1 VNLIGVGNVHECVD
15 GQLLTAVFCRDTSEL
30 LTRMRHH
37 YRSLVLCVLLASMH
51 ASGAIPEPVHY
62 DPDTHVFTL
71 SSAEVTYAFGVNERG
86 QVQSL
91 YWGGRRAAD
100 DMLPAAK
107 SDTGESSFDPPTGST
122 PQEYAAWGGALYTE
136 PALKVSFPDGNRDL
150 VLHYRS
156 HAVNG
161 SHLSVLL
168 EDISRDVRVELR
180 YDIDSESGILGRSAR
195 IENHTRK
202 PLVVDQAAAAT
213 WNLPTRNDYVLYS
226 LSGRWAGEWH
236 LDRRPVLPSQTVLES
251 RRGSTGEQNNPWFAL
266 SPDGTSEDAGAVWF
280 GALAWS
286 GSWRIT
292 VEPDLRRRVRV
303 TGGYNPFDF
312 SYRLAPGESLDTP
325 VFFGGYTSGGLGEAS
340 RLLHRFELTHAL
352 PQAPHPRLRPVLYN
366 SWEATGFNVSEGGQ
380 VKLAQSAARIGV
392 ERFVMDDGWFGAR
405 DSDHAGLGD
414 WVVNP
419 RKFPHGLQP
428 LIAKVHELGM
438 DFGLWV
444 EPEMVNPD
452 SDLYRKHPD
461 WVLNFSGRPRT
472 EGRNQLVLNLA
483 RRDVRDHVLRVLDDL
498 LTLNDIA
505 FLKWD
510 YNRNWSEPGWPQQK
524 PEDQQKLYVAYVR
537 NLYWILERLRE
548 RHPKL
553 EIESCSGG
561 GGRVD
566 LGIMHLTDEVWPSD
580 NTDPFDRLT
589 IQDGFTYAYSP
600 GVMMAWVTDSPNWVN
615 QRSTSLEYRFLS
627 SMQGALGIGADLN
640 GWNEQDFQTAK
651 RLVADYKSI
660 RMTVQQGLLYRL
672 ISPRD
677 GSSYSATQSV
687 STDGRQAVLF
697 AFLHSSSMLYPY
709 PRIHPRGL
717 DPQGRYRLRVLAG
730 KPAEDTPP
738 EASGARWMSAGIQL
752 MLKGDF
758 QAAAV
763 VFDRVTQ

>member
-1 VNLIGVGNVHECVD
+1 MTHGRAWV
-15 GQLLTAVFCRDTSEL
+15 VFACLAFIPAARAAEIRYDES
-30 LTRMRHH
+30 TR
-37 YRSLVLCVLLASMH
+37 
-51 ASGAIPEPVHY
+51 
-62 DPDTHVFTL
+62 VFEL
-71 SSAEVTYAFGVNERG
+71 SSQQVTYAFGVNELG
-86 QVQSL
+86 QLQSL
-91 YWGGRRAAD
+91 YWGSRRTPND
-100 DMLPAAK
+100 TLPAAK
-107 SDTGESSFDPPTGST
+107 SDTGSASFDPPTGST
-122 PQEYAAWGGALYTE
+122 PQEYAAWGAALYTE

-150 VLHYRS
+150 VLHYLS
-156 HAVNG
+156 HQLDG

-168 EDISRDVRVELR
+168 KDISRDVRVELR
-180 YDIDSESGILGRSAR
+180 YDIDPDSGILGRSAR
-195 IENHTRK
+195 IENHTGK
-202 PLVVDQAAAAT
+202 PLVVQQAAAAT
-213 WNLPTRNDYVLYS
+213 WNLPAGNDYVLHS

-236 LDRRPVLPSQTVLES
+236 LDHRPVLPSQTVLES
-251 RRGSTGEQNNPWFAL
+251 RRGSTSQQNNPWFAL
-266 SPDGTSEDAGAVWF
+266 APAGTSEDTGPVWF

-312 SYRLAPGESLDTP
+312 SYRLAPGESLETP
-325 VFFGGYTSGGLGEAS
+325 VFYAGFSQGGLGEAS
-340 RLLHRFELTHAL
+340 RLLHRFELTHVL
-352 PQAPHPRLRPVLYN
+352 PQAPHPRARPVLYN
-366 SWEATGFNVSEGGQ
+366 SWEATEFKVSEAGQ
-380 VKLAQSAARIGV
+380 VKLAEMAARIGV

-405 DSDHAGLGD
+405 DNDHAGLGD

-428 LIAKVHELGM
+428 LIERVHALGM

-452 SDLYRKHPD
+452 SDLYRQHPD
-461 WVLNFSGRPRT
+461 WVLNFPGRPRT

-483 RRDVRDHVLRVLDDL
+483 RQDVRDHLFHVLDEL
-498 LTLNDIA
+498 LTQNDIA

-524 PEDQQKLYVAYVR
+524 PEDEQKVYVAYVQ
-537 NLYWILERLRE
+537 NLYWILQHLRE

-566 LGIMHLTDEVWPSD
+566 LGIMRLTDEVWTSD
-580 NTDPFDRLT
+580 NTDPFDRLS
-589 IQDGFTYAYSP
+589 IQDGFTYAHTP

-627 SMQGALGIGADLN
+627 SMQGSLGVGADLTR
-640 GWNEQDFQTAK
+640 WNEQDFETAK
-651 RLVADYKSI
+651 RLIAEYKSI
-660 RMTVQQGLLYRL
+660 RMTVQQGSLYRL

-677 GSSYSATQSV
+677 DREYSATESV
-687 STDGRQAVLF
+687 SEERRQAVLF
-697 AFLHSSSMLYPY
+697 AFLHSSSMLYPF
-709 PRIHPRGL
+709 PRIHLKGL
-717 DPQGRYRLRVLAG
+717 DRQARYRLRVVAG
-730 KPAEDTPP
+730 KPAENTPA
-738 EASGARWMSAGIQL
+738 EASGAYWMSEGIEL

-763 VFDRVTQ
+763 VLDR